1 MNKIFEIKNL
11 KKILKNNKK
20 KIVLCHGVFD
30 VLHHG
35 HIKYFEDAKKNA
47 GEGGVLIV
55 SITDDKFVNKGFG
68 RPYFNFKIRA
78 ETIASLSVVD
88 YVCKSPNESSVEVI
102 KYLKPYIY
110 CKGHDYGDKKKDLT
124 KNIYLEKKAVER
136 YGGSLVITQTPM
148 QSSSKIINSYYSL
161 FSKDQ
166 EKNISNIKK
175 NFESAE
181 IIKSIKDLK
190 SKKILVIGEII
201 IDEYVFCETLG
212 KSGKEPFLVVNK
224 KKTENYLGGSAA
236 IAMNLSDFCKKID
249 LVSYIGSKNSKIK
262 FIKKNLNKNIKSFLI
277 KKNNSTTVIKRRYIE
292 FNERNKMLGVYSLND
307 SYLNKFEESK
317 IVNYL
322 KSKLKLYDLVIVADY
337 GHGLITKKIASLI
350 TKNAKYISLNAQI
363 NSANTGYH
371 SLDKYRSLNIVVINL
386 NELKHE
392 TRNRSDNFYIPG
404 KKLMT
409 KMNINNLIVTRGRDG
424 ATFFSKDKKIFEV
437 ASYAKEVVDKIGAGD
452 CLFAFV
458 SLFLAAKFD
467 KHLSLFL
474 ASLAAGKNVEMMGN
488 SNYIKSIDLFKT
500 INYCLK

>member
-1 MNKIFEIKNL
+1 MNKIFEIKKL

-35 HIKYFEDAKKNA
+35 HIKYFEESKKN
-47 GEGGVLIV
+47 GEVLIV

-88 YVCKSPNESSVEVI
+88 YVCKSPKESSVEVI
-102 KYLKPYIY
+102 KNLKPHFY
-110 CKGHDYGDKKKDLT
+110 CKGQDYRDKKKDLT
-124 KNIYLEKKAVER
+124 KNIYLEKKAVEK

-148 QSSSKIINSYYSL
+148 QSSSKIINSHYRL
-161 FSKDQ
+161 FNQDQ

-175 NFESAE
+175 NFECAE

-262 FIKKNLNKNIKSFLI
+262 FIKKNLNKNIKSYLI

-292 FNERNKMLGVYSLND
+292 SSERNKMLGVYSLND
-307 SYLNKFEESK
+307 SYLNKSEESK

-322 KSKLKLYDLVIVADY
+322 KNKLKSYDLVIVADY
-337 GHGLITKKIASLI
+337 GHGLITKNIASLI
-350 TKNAKYISLNAQI
+350 IKNSKYISLNAQI
-363 NSANTGYH
+363 NSANTGHH
-371 SLDKYRSLNIVVINL
+371 SLDKYTSLDIVVINL

-392 TRNRSDNFYIPG
+392 TRNRDNNFYISG
-404 KKLMT
+404 KQLMAR
-409 KMNINNLIVTRGRDG
+409 MNLDNLIVTKGRAG
-424 ATFFSKDKKIFEV
+424 AAFLSKDKKTFEV

-452 CLFAFV
+452 CLFAFA

-467 KHLSLFL
+467 RYLSLFL

-488 SNYIKSIDLFKT
+488 SNYIKSIDLIKT